1 MIMVLILCCICSS
14 CLFLGTIMPRKYVNA
29 FSGGCYLETENAIYL
44 LFCITKIKNKY
55 WTGLFIPPQFSVY
68 YEKNMLIMITI
79 INNGNIYLQRYFMNT
94 PLFGFYVASGAHLL
108 KTDNGILL
116 LDYGSS
122 YLINDNII
130 APFFLTNNIQLT
142 EVIKEF
148 QTTGKTN
155 SLLKWNR
162 QNNCHHGKIRT
173 LYMPPCEQ
181 LINCNNHVITLTRN
195 KKDGKSD
202 IVCISSQD
210 FLHDSIC
217 VVIPSDEKI
226 SYFTQDF
233 NELPYII
240 VGKRL
245 YRFSK
250 DYGSS
255 TKIMD
260 SNGDSDN
267 DVLQ

>member
-1 MIMVLILCCICSS
+1 
-14 CLFLGTIMPRKYVNA
+14 
-29 FSGGCYLETENAIYL
+29 
-44 LFCITKIKNKY
+44 
-55 WTGLFIPPQFSVY
+55 
-68 YEKNMLIMITI
+68 
-79 INNGNIYLQRYFMNT
+79 
-94 PLFGFYVASGAHLL
+94 
-108 KTDNGILL
+108 
-116 LDYGSS
+116 
-122 YLINDNII
+122 
-130 APFFLTNNIQLT
+130 
-142 EVIKEF
+142 
-148 QTTGKTN
+148 
-155 SLLKWNR
+155 
-162 QNNCHHGKIRT
+162 
-173 LYMPPCEQ
+173 MPPCEQ